1 MEMHNLEQMLNE
13 VTLKSAEGLSISL
26 AVPEG
31 LDVTKMKD
39 TLKEEVEKQLRNLSY
54 VSHNAILLKKYI
66 YEITDVYPISE
77 IVLVKRVDKEITDEL
92 VLTDKQFIVN
102 DKIK

>member
-1 MEMHNLEQMLNE
+1 
-13 VTLKSAEGLSISL
+13 
-26 AVPEG
+26 
-31 LDVTKMKD
+31 
-39 TLKEEVEKQLRNLSY
+39 
-54 VSHNAILLKKYI
+54 
-66 YEITDVYPISE
+66 VYPISE